1 MTVSNSSIRFP
12 TTKSTAGDSL
22 RQQCASILRR
32 LQPQSPPTVHVDTSG
47 RSRGFQFDCEHL
59 PLLQELLSHI
69 VGNQG
74 CHELDVIV
82 TSNAASMEIEF
93 STDAPA
99 ASDSIR
105 SFATGQSWQR
115 LLQLASS
122 LGAKLEALPCPQGG
136 MAYNVVISSGAIS
149 QRKAA

>member
-12 TTKSTAGDSL
+12 TTKAIASDSL
-22 RQQCASILRR
+22 RQQCAVILRQ
-32 LQPQSPPTVHVDTSG
+32 LQPQSLPTVHVDTSG
-47 RSRGFQFDCEHL
+47 RSHGFKFDCDHL
-59 PLLQELLSHI
+59 PLLQELLSHM
-69 VGNQG
+69 VGSQG

-82 TSNAASMEIEF
+82 TSNAASIEIEF

-105 SFATGQSWQR
+105 SFASGQSWQR
-115 LLQLASS
+115 LSQLATS
-122 LGAKLEALPCPQGG
+122 LGAKLETLPCPQGG